1 MKKWGIGG
9 KLFAGFGILALI
21 ILFGGMVGFYGVYTT
36 ENALDRVARSNLP
49 AVYGL
54 EMVAKSMAEMRKIEL
69 VLIYEMDVDT
79 IKAQHQRLE
88 KAQKEFDEGWKT
100 FEMVPR
106 TQEEE
111 ALWKDFKGKF
121 DVWKSINQNIVALLK
136 QGYEKRAEA
145 HELSFG
151 KSRENYLLCETVLNK
166 IIALNVKEAD
176 DFAGKTLTRAALSRY
191 AALFGT
197 LLGVALAIV
206 FGFIIGRSITRPINR
221 LIAGLSDGAE
231 QVSSASGQVSAASQ
245 SLAEGSSQ
253 QAAALEETSA
263 SIEEMASMT
272 SQNAENANSANTLM
286 SETSRVVGDAE
297 ASMQSLTKAMREITA
312 SSEDMAKI
320 IKTIDEIAFQTN
332 LLALNAA
339 VEAARAGEAGAG
351 FAVVA
356 DEVRNLAMRSAE
368 SAKNTANL
376 IDESITRIRNGSEI
390 VTRTNDA
397 FGKVTANAK
406 KVGDLVGEIAAASHE
421 QAQGVSQISKAIAE
435 MDKVVQQNAANAEES
450 ASAAEEL
457 NAQATGMKEHV
468 GELVVLVK
476 GGDGVS
482 AHAEG
487 QSPEIVKRGGKTLSL
502 AATATHPGLPGV
514 SGKNRKTPPGARI
527 VKPAEVIPMDEKDEF
542 KDF

>member
-1 MKKWGIGG
+1 MKKLGIAG
-9 KLFAGFGILALI
+9 KLFAGFGSLALI

-36 ENALDRVARSNLP
+36 GNALERVARGNLP
-49 AVYGL
+49 AIRGL

-69 VLIYEMDVDT
+69 VLIYEMDVATTD
-79 IKAQHQRLE
+79 AQHQRLK
-88 KAQKEFDEGWKT
+88 KAQKELDEGWKI
-100 FEMVPR
+100 FEMVPQ
-106 TQEEE
+106 TQEEK
-111 ALWKDFKGKF
+111 ALWNDFKGKF
-121 DVWKSINQNIVALLK
+121 EVWKSINQNIIELLK

-145 HELSFG
+145 HELSYG
-151 KSRENYLLCETVLNK
+151 KSRDNYLLCEATLNK
-166 IIALNVKEAD
+166 IIVLNVKAAN
-176 DFAGKTLTRAALSRY
+176 DFTGKTLTRAALSQY

-197 LLGVALAIV
+197 LLGVVLAIL
-206 FGFIIGRSITRPINR
+206 FGLFIGRSITQPINR
-221 LIAGLSDGAE
+221 SIAGLSKGAE
-231 QVSSASGQVSAASQ
+231 QVSSSSGQVSAASQ

-253 QAAALEETSA
+253 QASALEETSA

-286 SETSRVVGDAE
+286 TETSRVVGDAE

-312 SSEDMAKI
+312 SSEDMARI

-376 IDESITRIRNGSEI
+376 IDESITRIKNGSEI
-390 VTRTNDA
+390 VTRTNEA
-397 FGKVTANAK
+397 FGRVTTNAK

-435 MDKVVQQNAANAEES
+435 MDKVVQLNAANAEES
-450 ASAAEEL
+450 ASAAGEL
-457 NAQATGMKEHV
+457 NAQAVGMKEHV
-468 GELVVLVK
+468 GKLISLVK
-476 GGDGVS
+476 GSDGVS
-482 AHAEG
+482 THAES

-502 AATATHPGLPGV
+502 AATATHSKLPGV
-514 SGKNRKTPPGARI
+514 SGKSRKTPPGARI
-527 VKPAEVIPMDEKDEF
+527 VKPGEVIPMDEKDEF